1 MKKRILPGL
10 AVVDLATLLTACG
23 FQLRGTGETRLTV
36 NELNLTARDAYG
48 QTVKD
53 VRDMLEDAHVRI
65 TSGAPYTLDLGG
77 EAQSERTASYT
88 SGARSAEV
96 ELTTRQPYTI
106 VGKNQAVLVS
116 DYLETQ
122 RYYVTDQNNIVGSEQ
137 QKDQLRREM
146 RRELVQ
152 QLAARLQALT
162 PERLD
167 KLQRDADARAAA
179 KAEAD
184 RRARESAPPQQSPI
198 EIPTPAR

>member
-1 MKKRILPGL
+1 
-10 AVVDLATLLTACG
+10 
-23 FQLRGTGETRLTV
+23 
-36 NELNLTARDAYG
+36 
-48 QTVKD
+48 
-53 VRDMLEDAHVRI
+53 VRI
-65 TSGAPYTLDLGG
+65 SSGAPYTLALGD
-77 EAQSERTASYT
+77 AVQSERTASYT

-96 ELTTRQPYTI
+96 ELTTRQPYSI
-106 VGKNQAVLVS
+106 LGKNQTVLLS

-122 RYYVTDQNNIVGSEQ
+122 RYYVTDQNNIIGSEQ
-137 QKDQLRREM
+137 QKDQLIREM

-162 PERLD
+162 PERLE

-179 KAEAD
+179 QQEAE